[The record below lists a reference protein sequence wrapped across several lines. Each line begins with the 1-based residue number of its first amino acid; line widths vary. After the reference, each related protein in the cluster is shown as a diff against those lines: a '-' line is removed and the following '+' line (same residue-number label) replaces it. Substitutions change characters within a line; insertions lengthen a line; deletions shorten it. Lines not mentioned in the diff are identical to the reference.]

1 MQAINTKDR
10 LKHRNHDLV
19 RDLIIKVI
27 SRVIAFYSNRD
38 IHLNF
43 LPYSLLPT
51 PYSLLPTQLD
61 T

>member
-51 PYSLLPTQLD
+51 PYSLLN
-61 T
+61 